1 MAAGDPWE
9 VLINSLQA
17 GITLEVGPTVLQQLQ
32 VNNLDAAAV
41 YVQLH
46 DINAV
51 QPAPGAVP
59 LINFR
64 VGANSTLFWTPPNPN
79 AGGAVVGQRFAD
91 GVFVGASSTPD
102 TWTSTGVG
110 QLQIYG
116 WGRDTE

>member
-9 VLINSLQA
+9 VLLNMLNV
-17 GITLEVGPTVLQQLQ
+17 GVTLEVGPTLLQNLQ
-32 VNNLDAAAV
+32 VNNLDASPV
-41 YVQLH
+41 FVQLH
-46 DINAV
+46 DINGV
-51 QPAPGAVP
+51 PTLGDVP

-91 GVFVGASSTPD
+91 GVFVGASSTSE